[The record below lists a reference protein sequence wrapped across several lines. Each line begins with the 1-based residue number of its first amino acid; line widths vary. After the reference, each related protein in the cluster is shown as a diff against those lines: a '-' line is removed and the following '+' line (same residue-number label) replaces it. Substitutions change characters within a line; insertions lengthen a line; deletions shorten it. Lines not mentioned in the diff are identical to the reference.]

1 MRRRTVVIG
10 GLLGAG
16 TLIVG
21 WWFAHT
27 RDRLGNRQILP
38 LARGEAAL
46 NGWIKIAPSGRIT
59 VAVPRAEMGQGI
71 HTTLAQLAA
80 EELDARWQD
89 VTVVDPPEHEIYRNV
104 EILVDGLPFSPEET
118 GRDVAAAR
126 WTATR
131 VAGILGY
138 NATGGST
145 STRDA
150 YRPLRI
156 AGASARAV
164 LIAAASR
171 RAGVPETEL
180 VTADSE
186 VRLQDGSLVARYGDL
201 VGGLAGITPPFRVP
215 LKRPTEFRLIGQP
228 VPRLDIAD
236 KVRGAAVFGIDV
248 RPPGMLYAALRHCPV
263 LGGTLRSVE
272 SPADGLPAGI
282 LGVVPLGNAIAVV
295 ASSWWQAN
303 ELLSRTDAAGLKVE
317 WEPGAAGKLDSESL
331 RTRFE
336 ALTRE
341 GEPALTR
348 NRRRPAAPQ
357 EQRPELRRIEA
368 VYEAPYL
375 AHATM
380 EPMNCTAR
388 FDGRGNLEVWMPSQ
402 SASLVRR
409 AAARAGEIDATRVT
423 VHTTY
428 LGGGF
433 GRRAEMDLV
442 REAVSVARTL
452 PGSAVQVLW
461 SREEDMRHDYYR
473 PMAICRLVA
482 GIEAGGTIAEWRVR
496 LVGQS
501 ASSQF
506 AKRNLQ
512 LPESGRPDNNS
523 VENPAYAFADYT
535 LEAVVPDL
543 PVPVG
548 FWRSVGHS
556 HTAFFEECFL
566 DEIAHL
572 VGKDPLALRRELLQQ
587 NPRHL
592 AVLDRA
598 AREAG
603 WGEALPAGRARG
615 LALRASFESIVAQV
629 AEVSIEGGS
638 IRVHRVTCAVDCGP
652 VVNPAIVSAQMRS
665 GIIFGLTAALYGEI
679 TLRGGMV
686 EQANFPDYDMIRL
699 ADAPRMDVHIVDTG
713 ASRIGGVGEP
723 GTPPIAPAVGNAL
736 FALTGQRLRSLPFRL
751 P

>member
-38 LARGEAAL
+38 AGRGEVAL
-46 NGWIKIAPSGRIT
+46 NGWIKIAPSGRIMI
-59 VAVPRAEMGQGI
+59 AVPRAEMGQGI

-80 EELDARWQD
+80 EELDARWAD
-89 VTVVDPPEHEIYRNV
+89 VAVVDPPEHEIYRNV

-126 WTATR
+126 WAATR
-131 VAGILGY
+131 VGGILGY
-138 NATGGST
+138 SATGGST

-150 YRPLRI
+150 FRPLRI

-164 LIAAASR
+164 LLTAASR

-180 VTADSE
+180 VTAESE

-201 VGGLAGITPPFRVP
+201 VGGLSGITPPLRVP
-215 LKRPTEFRLIGQP
+215 LKRPTEYRLIGQSL
-228 VPRLDIAD
+228 PRLDIAD

-248 RPPGMLYAALRHCPV
+248 RPPGMLYAAVKHCPV
-263 LGGTLRSVE
+263 LGGTLRSIE
-272 SPADGLPAGI
+272 SPADRLPAGI
-282 LGVVPLGNAIAVV
+282 LGIVPLGNAIAVV
-295 ASSWWQAN
+295 GTSWWQAN
-303 ELLSRTDAAGLKVE
+303 ELLSRTDATGLKVE
-317 WEPGAAGKLDSESL
+317 WEPGPAGALDSASL
-331 RTRFE
+331 RKRFE

-341 GEPALTR
+341 GEPVLTR
-348 NRRRPAAPQ
+348 SRRRAAAAP
-357 EQRPELRRIEA
+357 EQRPELRRIEEI
-368 VYEAPYL
+368 YEAPYL

-388 FDGRGNLEVWMPSQ
+388 FDGGGNLEIWMPSQ

-409 AAARAGEIDATRVT
+409 TAARAGEIDATRVT

-442 REAVSVARTL
+442 RQAVVVARTM

-473 PMAICRLVA
+473 PMAMCRLAAAV
-482 GIEAGGTIAEWRVR
+482 EADGTIAEWRVR

-566 DEIAHL
+566 DEVAHL

-587 NPRHL
+587 KPRHL
-592 AVLDRA
+592 AVLDRV
-598 AREAG
+598 ARESG

-629 AEVSIEGGS
+629 AEVSIEGGT
-638 IRVHRVTCAVDCGP
+638 IRVHRVTCAIDCGP
-652 VVNPAIVSAQMRS
+652 VVNPAIVAAQMQS
-665 GIIFGLTAALYGEI
+665 SIIFGLTAALHGEI

-686 EQANFPDYDMIRL
+686 EQANFPDYDMVRL

-713 ASRIGGVGEP
+713 AGKIGGVGEP
-723 GTPPIAPAVGNAL
+723 GTPPIAPAVGNAI